1 MGLVGLAACV
11 ALAVVFAVSGAAKL
25 LDRAG
30 TREAVAGFG
39 VPQTLVTPVAAGL
52 APAELVTAVLLL
64 VPATRPAGLVLA
76 AAMLLG
82 FTAAVVNAL
91 RAGRRPDCHCFG
103 RIGGADVSGRTVVRN
118 LVLLAVAVVGVV
130 GVTAGTAP
138 DGGARAGA
146 AALGL
151 AVAAAVLVAEGLAG
165 RAARARRAAA
175 DEATFAQQAERS
187 TVARFARPD
196 LEGRTWSLADL
207 LAPGLPVLLVTL
219 SPGCGPCKRLRPDVA
234 RWAQLFAGRVT
245 VVALATGTAEA
256 NLPSYA
262 DAGPLTVLVDEDAG
276 VRTALGTS
284 ATPSAVVI
292 GPDGRLASPVAGGET
307 LVRRLLVAT
316 VTGTDLGDAET
327 DPPADRADDER
338 EAVDLGLADA
348 VGPRPGVQ
356 RHELGDSVV
365 LLEPAT
371 GATVAL
377 DQTGGLVWSV
387 LDGTSPLAEIVDDL
401 ADVYAVPAEVIGPDV
416 LRFVRTVGAAGLLA
430 GVAAGPAPADD
441 PAGDAAQRPVTGGS
455 VAAEQAA
462 APR

>member
-39 VPQTLVTPVAAGL
+39 VPQTLVTPLAAGL

-82 FTAAVVNAL
+82 FTAAVVTAL

-146 AALGL
+146 VALGL

-262 DAGPLTVLVDEDAG
+262 DVGPLTVLVDEDAG

-307 LVRRLLVAT
+307 PGTPAAGRHRHRHRPRGRGDRDRVVGGPGRRRA
-316 VTGTDLGDAET
+316 GGRRPRARRRGR
-327 DPPADRADDER
+327 PPARASSGTSWATR
-338 EAVDLGLADA
+338 SCCSSRPPA
-348 VGPRPGVQ
+348 PPSRWTRPG
-356 RHELGDSVV
+356 D
-365 LLEPAT
+365 
-371 GATVAL
+371 
-377 DQTGGLVWSV
+377 WS
-387 LDGTSPLAEIVDDL
+387 GRCWT
-401 ADVYAVPAEVIGPDV
+401 
-416 LRFVRTVGAAGLLA
+416 
-430 GVAAGPAPADD
+430 APA
-441 PAGDAAQRPVTGGS
+441 R
-455 VAAEQAA
+455 
-462 APR
+462 

>member
-82 FTAAVVNAL
+82 FTAAVVTAL

-138 DGGARAGA
+138 AGGARAGA

-262 DAGPLTVLVDEDAG
+262 DLGLLTVLVDEDAA

-292 GPDGRLASPVAGGET
+292 GSDGRLASPVAGGEN

-316 VTGTDLGDAET
+316 VTGADLADTET
-327 DPPADRADDER
+327 ETGSSADQADDER

-387 LDGTSPLAEIVDDL
+387 LDGTSPLTEIVDDL
-401 ADVYAVPAEVIGPDV
+401 ADVYGVPAEVIGPDV
-416 LRFVRTVGAAGLLA
+416 LRFVQAVGAAGLLA

-441 PAGDAAQRPVTGGS
+441 PAEEVLAAGDRG
-455 VAAEQAA
+455 
-462 APR
+462 